1 MVPRSILIQSLLLIP
16 LLGMWGCYDHYS
28 TEPYGYYATQHVYSA
43 TLQSVLEYDS
53 TSTTFQS
60 SAYLDSPGF
69 ASDSGWSVTLNAIP
83 LEFNSA
89 SNYYSSDSLPP
100 VANGIFNWSVSKGRR
115 SNLAELN
122 VAIRNPSIPMK
133 IALPNDTT
141 VISIDS
147 AIVVSWK
154 PDSSSEPVHWEVI
167 DSAGHLGYQWQS
179 RNTGLDTIYPYF
191 GQYRPLAAGP
201 AKLIMWRDNNYQGY
215 TDEFNYQVNAETQST
230 VHFRLK

>member
-1 MVPRSILIQSLLLIP
+1 MVPRFILFQSLLLIP
-16 LLGMWGCYDHYS
+16 VLGMYGCYDNYS
-28 TEPYGYYATQHVYSA
+28 TEPYGYYATQLVYSA
-43 TLQSVLEYDS
+43 TFESALEYDS
-53 TSTTFQS
+53 TTTVFRST
-60 SAYLDSPGF
+60 ANLNSPGF
-69 ASDSGWSVTLNAIP
+69 PSGSGWSVTLNAIP
-83 LEFNSA
+83 LEFNSV
-89 SNYYSSDSLPP
+89 SNYYSSDSLPSA
-100 VANGIFNWSVSKGRR
+100 ANGIFNWFVSKGSR

-122 VAIRNPSIPMK
+122 VAIRNPTIPTK
-133 IALPNDTT
+133 ISMPNDTT

-147 AIVVSWK
+147 AIVVTWI

-201 AKLIMWRDNNYQGY
+201 SKLIMWRDNNYQGY
-215 TDEFNYQVNAETQST
+215 ADQFNYQVDAETQRT